1 MWYLHP
7 GSGVFTRLKET
18 LHWHI
23 LPEPAREVRTL
34 KPRMNSIAKP
44 SWPPGDNC
52 WSLGARGA
60 PDQVNFLPG
69 DTTSK
74 SHSGVKK
81 DIPFLQMLY
90 KCLGRRPIRWICL
103 PMLKHIVLCGFL
115 FFFCPA
121 VPQLWP
127 EHWEAKP
134 FNAWNAILKKRNK
147 LFSQGSGFFAF
158 REGNPRTLNIA
169 IIGVAASQCW
179 PGVLKPAIAAIRI
192 HRSCCC
198 DSGCSGTLVHPERQ

>member
-1 MWYLHP
+1 MEIPHNSWHQSLSSLARLAGCISQPCWRVPLLKLAPNQRPRKFRSLTDLVWYLYP
-7 GSGVFTRLKET
+7 GSGEFTRLKET

-60 PDQVNFLPG
+60 LDQVIFAWGHNL
-69 DTTSK
+69 K
-74 SHSGVKK
+74 
-81 DIPFLQMLY
+81 IPQ
-90 KCLGRRPIRWICL
+90 WIL
-103 PMLKHIVLCGFL
+103 
-115 FFFCPA
+115 
-121 VPQLWP
+121 
-127 EHWEAKP
+127 
-134 FNAWNAILKKRNK
+134 
-147 LFSQGSGFFAF
+147 AF
-158 REGNPRTLNIA
+158 WEGNPRTLNIA
-169 IIGVAASQCW
+169 IIGVAPSRCC

-198 DSGCSGTLVHPERQ
+198 DSGFSRTLVHPEGSSY